1 MEQTEVKVVAP
12 ELMEAYMGDIARIPL
27 INKSEECKLAEDIH
41 GNDVEKSEKARNKLI
56 ESNLRLV
63 VKIAHDFKG
72 FGLPLAD
79 LVSEGNIGLMH
90 AAEKFDPN
98 KGAKFSSYA
107 AWWIKQSM
115 RRALANQ
122 SNTIRVPVQSAGKM
136 AKVKAVRL
144 KLLEELGR
152 EPTNSEI
159 ASYLDFSEKT
169 VTELKLAD
177 IKTVSLHEL
186 IQPGEDGEV
195 KDLISDP
202 SSLTPDVQMSTI
214 ESVFRL
220 IDLLDKL
227 DDRERQIIELRF
239 GLRGQEPLTLEEV
252 SSHIGRTR
260 ERVRQLQN
268 QALLKL
274 KDLLVNDKG

>member
-1 MEQTEVKVVAP
+1 MEDTIKVVAP
-12 ELMEAYMGDIARIPL
+12 ELMESYMGDISRIPL
-27 INKSEECKLAEDIH
+27 IDRNEERSLAEAIH
-41 GNDVEKSEKARNKLI
+41 GSDLVEKQKAVNKLV

-90 AAEKFDPN
+90 AAEKFDPD

-107 AWWIKQSM
+107 AWWIKQYM

-122 SNTIRVPVQSAGKM
+122 SNTIRVPVQSANKLN
-136 AKVKAVRL
+136 KIRAVRNRL
-144 KLLEELGR
+144 IEELGR
-152 EPTNSEI
+152 EPSNAEI
-159 ASYLDFSEKT
+159 AAQLDFSEKT
-169 VTELKLAD
+169 VTELKLSD
-177 IKTVSLHEL
+177 TKTVSLHDL
-186 IQPGEDGEV
+186 LQSGEDGEV

-202 SSLTPDVQMSTI
+202 CSVTPDTKINDV
-214 ESVFRL
+214 ESIFRL

-239 GLRGQEPLTLEEV
+239 GLRGHDPLTLEEV
-252 SSHIGRTR
+252 STHIGRTR

-274 KDLLVNDKG
+274 KELLINDE

>member
-1 MEQTEVKVVAP
+1 MEDTIKIVAP
-12 ELMEAYMGDIARIPL
+12 ELMESYMGDISKIPL
-27 INKSEECKLAEDIH
+27 IDRNEERVLAEAIH
-41 GNDVEKSEKARNKLI
+41 GKDLKEKQRAINKLV

-90 AAEKFDPN
+90 AAEKFDPD

-107 AWWIKQSM
+107 AWWIKQYM

-122 SNTIRVPVQSAGKM
+122 SNTIRVPVQSANKLN
-136 AKVKAVRL
+136 KIRAVRN

-152 EPTNSEI
+152 EPSNAEI
-159 ASYLDFSEKT
+159 AAQLDFSEKT

-177 IKTVSLHEL
+177 TKTVSLHEL
-186 IQPGEDGEV
+186 LQSGEDGEI

-202 SSLTPDVQMSTI
+202 YSITPDSRINAV
-214 ESVFRL
+214 ESIFRL
-220 IDLLDKL
+220 IDLLDNL

-239 GLRGQEPLTLEEV
+239 GLRGNEPLTLEEV
-252 SSHIGRTR
+252 STHIGRTR

-274 KDLLVNDKG
+274 KELLINDE

>member
-1 MEQTEVKVVAP
+1 MEQAEIKVVAP

-27 INKSEECKLAEDIH
+27 INKNEECKLAEDIH
-41 GNDVEKSEKARNKLI
+41 GDDIDKREKARKKLI

-122 SNTIRVPVQSAGKM
+122 SNTIRVPVQSASKM
-136 AKVKAVRL
+136 AKVKAVRI
-144 KLLEELGR
+144 KLFEELGR
-152 EPTNSEI
+152 EPTNAEI

-177 IKTVSLHEL
+177 TKTVSLHDL
-186 IQPGEDGEV
+186 IQPGEDGEI

-202 SSLTPDVQMSTI
+202 SSMTPDAQMATI

-220 IDLLDKL
+220 IDLLDSL

-239 GLRGQEPLTLEEV
+239 GLRGQDPLTLEEV
-252 SSHIGRTR
+252 SAHIGRTR

-274 KDLLVNDKG
+274 KELLVNDKG

>member
-27 INKSEECKLAEDIH
+27 INKSEECRLAEDIH
-41 GNDVEKSEKARNKLI
+41 GDDIEKSEKARNKLI

-136 AKVKAVRL
+136 AKVKAVRI

-274 KDLLVNDKG
+274 KDLLANDKG